1 MVCTSPSVG
10 TSAFTNV
17 RAFEWLCLWAVSL
30 QTLAVA
36 ALHPSQFPGS
46 SSSSR
51 GPLSHLLHY
60 LSLLGTLF
68 PTDQG
73 SMELAWGAACAFVV
87 LLLLQLL
94 LAARLHG
101 TQSTDTLSDSGG
113 GSSSPF
119 LFDFVCSASS
129 PALQGGAAAPSVAG
143 GVGGRPGASRGL
155 KADARSLSVPCGD
168 GADTFFLGL
177 WVAYRGEGAS
187 KKKLEERA
195 REREREG
202 GGEREGGR

>member
-1 MVCTSPSVG
+1 MHHPTG

-17 RAFEWLCLWAVSL
+17 RAFEWLFLWAVSL
-30 QTLAVA
+30 QTLAMA

-51 GPLSHLLHY
+51 GPLSQLLHY

-73 SMELAWGAACAFVV
+73 SMVLAWGAACSFVV

-113 GSSSPF
+113 GSGGSSSSF
-119 LFDFVCSASS
+119 LFDFVCSASN
-129 PALQGGAAAPSVAG
+129 PALQGGAASAVGATAPSAG
-143 GVGGRPGASRGL
+143 GAGGRPGASRGL
-155 KADARSLSVPCGD
+155 KADAR
-168 GADTFFLGL
+168 FFSFCA
-177 WVAYRGEGAS
+177 V
-187 KKKLEERA
+187 
-195 REREREG
+195 
-202 GGEREGGR
+202 